1 MTMTKKSTKPFT
13 IEGKEVLQEFDLPAV
28 SIEELEELKKQI
40 NDLPVKIQELFK
52 QEQVA
57 LVSRYKGYLQALATV
72 NGVSKEDLVHYEGG
86 KLYLLQS

>member
-1 MTMTKKSTKPFT
+1 MTKQSAKPSK
-13 IEGKEVLQEFDLPAV
+13 IEGREVLQEFDLTAV
-28 SIEELEELKKQI
+28 STEELEDLKKQI

-52 QEQVA
+52 LEQAA

-86 KLYLLQS
+86 KLYVLQS